1 MTKGEIAGA
10 LRDLE
15 GAIER
20 EDEAAV
26 LVALFRL
33 AQLSLETIVSM
44 AGSSPTD
51 RKTAALILMPPP
63 RELR

>member
-44 AGSSPTD
+44 AGSLALLAAAA
-51 RKTAALILMPPP
+51 TA
-63 RELR
+63 EK